1 MKKENL
7 ILAVVIAALSIYLA
21 TSKKDKSNYSL
32 PPVEEIKSGQITDI
46 EVTKGKQTTLIKKQG
61 DSWVLTEKAY
71 PAEKEKIENMIKSI
85 EKIQLTA
92 LVSEKKDLSR
102 YELDDES
109 GIRVLAKS
117 NGSMLRSLDVGKT
130 ASTYNH
136 TFVRL
141 GEDTKVYQAKGDFK
155 QHFEKSVDQLRDKVV
170 LPLEI
175 ESVDKIQLTKD
186 QVTKSLHL
194 IQVKPSK
201 NDEKQKKGEIAVST
215 TPEKKWEEQNGK
227 AVDKEAIGD
236 LLDAIKSLECAEYA
250 GNDNKD
256 FFQEKPVLCQIRIQG
271 KEDLIIYEIEDEKYP
286 AISTG
291 NNYPF
296 YLSKFDGNNLLES
309 ADKILG
315 IEKEEDNGVEPKK

>member
-21 TSKKDKSNYSL
+21 TSKKDKNNYSL
-32 PPVEEIKSGQITDI
+32 PLVEEIKSGQITDI
-46 EVTKGKQTTLIKKQG
+46 EVTKGKKTTLIKKQG
-61 DSWVLTEKAY
+61 DSWVLTDKAY
-71 PAEKEKIENMIKSI
+71 PAEKMKIGNMIKSI

-102 YELDDES
+102 YELDDET
-109 GIRVLAKS
+109 GIRVLAKN
-117 NGSMLRSLDVGKT
+117 NGSVLRSLDVGKT

-136 TFVRL
+136 TFVKL
-141 GEDTKVYQAKGDFK
+141 AGDTKVYQAKGDFK
-155 QHFEKSVDQLRDKVV
+155 QHFEKTVDQLREKVV

-175 ESVDKIQLTKD
+175 EGVDKIQLTKD

-194 IQVKPSK
+194 KQIKPSDH
-201 NDEKQKKGEIAVST
+201 DEKQKKGEIAVST
-215 TPEKKWEEQNGK
+215 TPEKKWEEQSGQ
-227 AVDKEAIGD
+227 AIDKEAIED
-236 LLDAIKSLECAEYA
+236 ILNTIKVLECAEYA
-250 GNDNKD
+250 SNDSKDIFMNK
-256 FFQEKPVLCQIRIQG
+256 KVLCQIRIQG

-291 NNYPF
+291 NSYPF

-315 IEKEEDNGVEPKK
+315 IEKEEDNVVEPKK